1 LRVRERR
8 GSLGWPVKQVTI
20 PNPTGCILRVGSTEG
35 GSLELPVLLAGPILR
50 RTERRRVCVW
60 VATSR
65 PVEVTVSI
73 HRLHHGGA
81 PDDNAL
87 ARAPSEAV
95 AVGPSLFA
103 HLAVVEPAGE
113 DGFPTDELL
122 AYDVAIE
129 GAGLGELASGIAY
142 HGFSLP
148 TFFIRE
154 RISTLNVLHGSCRL
168 LHGKGEDAFGAADH
182 ILSERAHDPEAR
194 PSALFLTGDQIYG
207 DQVAGP
213 LIRHLDYLGR
223 LLVGE
228 HDDGSVPGVASLS
241 ATPVYGREAMALEL
255 ARFTSDH
262 AENHLMSFGEFA
274 AMYVTAWNES
284 AWPREFL
291 PVDRSGVSEHKRK
304 TYEGEVEDLER
315 ARAAL
320 PQVRRVLA
328 NIPTYMIFDDHD
340 VTDDWNIT
348 REWCENVNGN
358 PTGRRVVANALAAFW
373 TFQGWGNQPEAYD
386 SAFKETLSEHLT
398 SSVSDGERFDR
409 LLWSFDAWSFFV
421 PTDPPAIVLDT
432 RTQRSF
438 DSPQG
443 AARLIGAAERKRV
456 VDLIGRAGHRRGGKL
471 ILVSPV
477 PLFGLE
483 LQERRQK
490 FLVGKVGPYEID
502 FEAWHSNLQGF
513 VDFMMLLV
521 DELGVTTCVLMSGDV
536 HYGLNAHAS
545 FVAGD
550 KELTFEQ
557 LVSSSFKHGGTLSRA
572 GLDVIGTL
580 VTKTHQRV
588 GWDKPPRVPNGDGG
602 GGIRRRVIGRA
613 ANTDEWAEDAP
624 VFLAPRRAR
633 QLGIEEPPDYQETRT
648 YVRPEGRNAS
658 ILVGENNVGLV
669 SVGPSGVVHQLHGRR
684 TADKTRVFT
693 ARMKPDPSASERG

>member
-1 LRVRERR
+1 LA
-8 GSLGWPVKQVTI
+8 
-20 PNPTGCILRVGSTEG
+20 
-35 GSLELPVLLAGPILR
+35 LPVLLAGPILR
-50 RTERRRVCVW
+50 RTERGRVCVW

-65 PVEVTVSI
+65 PVDVMVTI
-73 HRLHHGGA
+73 HRLH
-81 PDDNAL
+81 PDRAVDEHSL
-87 ARAPSEAV
+87 ARARCEAV
-95 AVGPSLFA
+95 ALGSALFV
-103 HLAVVEPAGE
+103 HLAVVEPAE
-113 DGFPTDELL
+113 EEGFPTDELL
-122 AYDVAIE
+122 AYDVAVE
-129 GAGLGELASGIAY
+129 GVGLGELTSGIAY
-142 HGFSLP
+142 QGFSLP

-154 RISTLNVLHGSCRL
+154 RIPALNVLHGSCRL
-168 LHGKGEDAFGAADH
+168 LQGKGEDAFGAADR
-182 ILSERAHDPEAR
+182 ILSERAFDLGAR

-213 LIRHLDYLGR
+213 LIRHLDSLGR
-223 LLVGE
+223 MLVGD
-228 HDDGSVPGVASLS
+228 HDDGSVPGVPSLS
-241 ATPVYGREAMALEL
+241 AIPVYGREAEALER
-255 ARFTSDH
+255 AGFTSDH

-274 AMYVTAWNES
+274 AMYVTAWNEA
-284 AWPREFL
+284 AWPREF
-291 PVDRSGVSEHKRK
+291 PSVNRSGVSEDKHK
-304 TYEGEVEDLER
+304 TYDGEIEDLER

-348 REWCENVNGN
+348 RDWYENVNGN
-358 PTGRRVVANALAAFW
+358 PTGRRVVSNALAAFW
-373 TFQGWGNQPEAYD
+373 GFQGWGNQPEAYD
-386 SAFKETLSEHLT
+386 SAFKETLSGHLT
-398 SSVSDGERFDR
+398 SPSSDGERFDR
-409 LLWSFDAWSFFV
+409 LLWSFDAWSFFA
-421 PTDPPAIVLDT
+421 PSDPPAVVLDT

-438 DSPQG
+438 DSPEG
-443 AARLIGAAERKRV
+443 AARLIGDAERKRV
-456 VDLIGRAGHRRGGKL
+456 VDLIGRAGYRRGGTL
-471 ILVSPV
+471 ILISPV
-477 PLFGLE
+477 PVFGLE

-545 FVAGD
+545 FAAGD
-550 KELTFEQ
+550 KKLSFEQ

-572 GLDVIGTL
+572 GLDVLGSL
-580 VTKTHQRV
+580 VTKTHERL
-588 GWDKPPRVPNGDGG
+588 GWDTPPRVPDGDGG

-633 QLGIEEPPDYQETRT
+633 QLGIEQPPDYRETRT

-669 SVGPSGVVHQLHGRR
+669 SVDRSGVVHQLYGRR